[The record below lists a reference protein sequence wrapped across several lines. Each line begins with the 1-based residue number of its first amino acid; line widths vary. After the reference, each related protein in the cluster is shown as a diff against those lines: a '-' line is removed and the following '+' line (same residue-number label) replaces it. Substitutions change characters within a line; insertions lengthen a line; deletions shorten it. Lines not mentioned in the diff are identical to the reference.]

1 MQPRTS
7 GHPYIE
13 TIQRY
18 YAGCNSADVDLM
30 MSTFTEDVVHYF
42 VDHGAV
48 QGATGLASY
57 WSKVGPRDTGEL
69 AAGPCGGG

>member
-1 MQPRTS
+1 MKPRQS

-18 YAGCNSADVDLM
+18 YQGCNTADFDLM
-30 MSTFTEDVVHYF
+30 LSTFTTDVVHYF

-48 QGATGLASY
+48 VTIDLVVPIGIQ
-57 WSKVGPRDTGEL
+57 VGKQPLILLDIQVLE
-69 AAGPCGGG
+69 